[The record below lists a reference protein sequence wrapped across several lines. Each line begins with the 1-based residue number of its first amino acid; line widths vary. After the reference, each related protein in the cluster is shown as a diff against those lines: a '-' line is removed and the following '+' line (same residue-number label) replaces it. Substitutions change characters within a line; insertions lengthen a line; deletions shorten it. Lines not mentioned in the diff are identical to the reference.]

1 MPEPIE
7 LIIEEIKDVCTNDD
21 GELDPL
27 QVDEWL
33 QDFMSELGD
42 KLKENGFKVKEI
54 TWTWDASH

>member
-7 LIIEEIKDVCTNDD
+7 LIIEEIKDICTNDD
-21 GELDPL
+21 GELDPF

-42 KLKENGFKVKEI
+42 RLREIGFKVEKI
-54 TWTWDASH
+54 SWGWDL

>member
-21 GELDPL
+21 GELDPF

-33 QDFMSELGD
+33 QVKDCCRRLSN
-42 KLKENGFKVKEI
+42 KKVL
-54 TWTWDASH
+54 